1 MAFELPSSPA
11 SLDPASRLDAIFARC
26 EGAYADITLRGYR
39 TDLDFFASWCERN
52 GAEFLPA
59 TPAGVAAF
67 VDEQLARYSYAT
79 IRRCIAAIQFAHR
92 LSDLPSPV
100 GSSDVYLA
108 LRRAGR
114 TKRRRPKQVKGLT
127 ADLLEKILEG
137 CPETLSG
144 LRDAALI
151 SVGYDTLCRS
161 AELSWMEV
169 EHVDLEEGTVYI
181 PRAKNDPFGDGRIA
195 GLSGRSVDLVRR
207 WLDEAGIEEG
217 PLFRGLH
224 TAKVGPGHLETSS
237 IRRLIKVAARRVG
250 LTEAA
255 TCLSG
260 HSMRVGGAQDLMTAG
275 FDTLA
280 IMTAGGW
287 KNVEVVARYVEKAA
301 LRRAPSLPL
310 RPGPQNMRGA
320 LSAN

>member
-1 MAFELPSSPA
+1 MSFDGSASPA
-11 SLDPASRLDAIFARC
+11 SQDWASLLDRMFSRC
-26 EGAYADITLRGYR
+26 EGAYSDITLRGYR
-39 TDLDFFASWCERN
+39 VDLESFADWCERN
-52 GAEFLPA
+52 GEEFLPA
-59 TPAGVAAF
+59 SPAGVAAY
-67 VDEQLARYSYAT
+67 VDNLLKRYAYST
-79 IRRCIAAIQFAHR
+79 IRRRIAAIQFAHR

-108 LRRAGR
+108 MRRAGR

-144 LRDAALI
+144 LRDSALI

-169 EHVDLEEGTVYI
+169 GHVDLEEATVYI

-195 GLSGRSVDLVRR
+195 GLSDRSVGLIGR
-207 WLDEAGIEEG
+207 WLEQAGIKGG

-224 TAKVGPGHLETSS
+224 TAKLGTGHLETSS

-250 LTEAA
+250 LSEAA
-255 TCLSG
+255 AKLSG

-287 KNVEVVARYVEKAA
+287 KDVEVVARYVEKAA
-301 LRRAPSLPL
+301 LLR
-310 RPGPQNMRGA
+310 RPGGRLPKA
-320 LSAN
+320 LVSR

>member
-1 MAFELPSSPA
+1 MAYESIPSPA
-11 SLDPASRLDAIFARC
+11 SLNPASRLNAIFARC
-26 EGAYADITLRGYR
+26 EGAYSDITLRGYR
-39 TDLDFFASWCERN
+39 VDLESFADWCERN
-52 GAEFLPA
+52 GEEFLPA
-59 TPAGVAAF
+59 RPVAVAAY
-67 VDEQLARYSYAT
+67 VDNLLERYAYST
-79 IRRCIAAIQFAHR
+79 IRRRIAAIQFAHR

-108 LRRAGR
+108 MRRAGR

-144 LRDAALI
+144 LRDAALM

-169 EHVDLEEGTVYI
+169 EHIDLEERIVYI
-181 PRAKNDPFGDGRIA
+181 PRAKNDPFGDGRLA
-195 GLSGRSVDLVRR
+195 GLSVRTVDLVTR
-207 WLDEAGIEEG
+207 WIEMAGVEDG

-224 TAKVGPGHLETSS
+224 TAKVGSGHLETSS
-237 IRRLIKVAARRVG
+237 IRRLIKSAARRVG
-250 LTEAA
+250 LNKAA
-255 TCLSG
+255 ADLSG

-275 FDTLA
+275 HDTLA

-287 KNVEVVARYVEKAA
+287 KDVEVVARYVERAA
-301 LRRAPSLPL
+301 I
-310 RPGPQNMRGA
+310 MR
-320 LSAN
+320 

>member
-1 MAFELPSSPA
+1 MGFDGSASPA
-11 SLDPASRLDAIFARC
+11 SHEWASLLDRMFARC
-26 EGAYADITLRGYR
+26 EGAYSDITLRGYR
-39 TDLDFFASWCERN
+39 VDLESFADWCEQN
-52 GAEFLPA
+52 GEEFLPA
-59 TPAGVAAF
+59 SPAGVAAY
-67 VDEQLARYSYAT
+67 VDNLLERYAYST
-79 IRRCIAAIQFAHR
+79 IRRRIAAIQFAHR

-108 LRRAGR
+108 MRRAGR

-137 CPETLSG
+137 CPENLSG

-169 EHVDLEEGTVYI
+169 EHVDLEEATVYI

-195 GLSGRSVDLVRR
+195 GLSERTVRLVRR
-207 WLDEAGIEEG
+207 WLKQAGVKDG

-224 TAKVGPGHLETSS
+224 TAKIGSGHLETSS
-237 IRRLIKVAARRVG
+237 IRRLIKSAAARAG
-250 LTEAA
+250 LCDAA
-255 TCLSG
+255 ADLSG

-275 FDTLA
+275 YDTLA

-287 KNVEVVARYVEKAA
+287 KDVDVVARYVEKAA
-301 LRRAPSLPL
+301 LNRA
-310 RPGPQNMRGA
+310 RIKAVQVD
-320 LSAN
+320 

>member
-1 MAFELPSSPA
+1 MAFETSTSSASQDWA
-11 SLDPASRLDAIFARC
+11 SLLDRMFARC
-26 EGAYADITLRGYR
+26 EGAYSDITLRGYR
-39 TDLDFFASWCERN
+39 VDLESFADWCERN

-59 TPAGVAAF
+59 SPAGVAAY
-67 VDEQLARYSYAT
+67 VDNLLERYAYST
-79 IRRCIAAIQFAHR
+79 IRRRIAAIQFAHR

-108 LRRAGR
+108 MRRAGR

-127 ADLLEKILEG
+127 SDLLEKILEG

-169 EHVDLEEGTVYI
+169 EHIDLEEGTVYI

-195 GLSGRSVDLVRR
+195 GLSERTVGLVGR
-207 WLDEAGIEEG
+207 WLEQAGVKGG

-224 TAKVGPGHLETSS
+224 TAKIGSGYLETSS
-237 IRRLIKVAARRVG
+237 IRRLIKAAAKRVG
-250 LTEAA
+250 LNEAA
-255 TCLSG
+255 TKLSG

-275 FDTLA
+275 YDTLA

-287 KNVEVVARYVEKAA
+287 KDVEVVARYVEKAA
-301 LRRAPSLPL
+301 LLR
-310 RPGPQNMRGA
+310 RPGFGRTSEIA
-320 LSAN
+320 IRR